1 MTTPAPVPPTEARAA
16 RARGVRSQPT
26 SASMQGPRDDPARRQ
41 RVATVAPRPV
51 APTDIVGK
59 GAASTAISSIFVA

>member
-16 RARGVRSQPT
+16 RARGSPIPADVRLD
-26 SASMQGPRDDPARRQ
+26 AGPAGRPGRRQ
-41 RVATVAPRPV
+41 RVATVAPRPA